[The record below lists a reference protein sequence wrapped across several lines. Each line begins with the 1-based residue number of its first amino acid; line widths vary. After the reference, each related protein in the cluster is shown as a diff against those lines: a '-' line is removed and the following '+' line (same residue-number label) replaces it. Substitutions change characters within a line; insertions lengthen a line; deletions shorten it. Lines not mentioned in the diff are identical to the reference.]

1 MAAVSLLAVIGFM
14 MSLLIGDLAH
24 GDDRQR
30 AEAVTTGILASSR
43 RSRRRCCL
51 T

>member
-1 MAAVSLLAVIGFM
+1 MAAVSLLAVIEFT
-14 MSLLIGDLAH
+14 MSLLIGDLAY

-43 RSRRRCCL
+43 RSWRRCCL